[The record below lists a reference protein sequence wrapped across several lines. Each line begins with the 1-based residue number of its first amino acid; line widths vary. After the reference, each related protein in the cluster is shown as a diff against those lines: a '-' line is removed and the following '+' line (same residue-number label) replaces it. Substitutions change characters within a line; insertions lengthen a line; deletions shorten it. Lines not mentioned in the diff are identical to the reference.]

1 MFNHPQLY
9 SALHKKLQE
18 EQASQSHDLRSR
30 TEAACGPIH
39 FYNRDEP
46 YYEFTN
52 FAKYPIVIDGV
63 IWATTEHFFQAQK
76 FISTPLYAK
85 IQQSE
90 FPREAFEVSRSA
102 LGSRWIRKDWS
113 DVKMDVM
120 KLALRAKFTQHKKLH
135 DMLLSTGDRPLVEH
149 TSRDNFWG
157 DGGDGSGDNH
167 LGKLLEEVR
176 DALKNGKLKLNFSA
190 LSEIHASPYTRG
202 NSWSGTTSAGAGLL
216 GHGTPT
222 DPPTSTYTHGYG
234 LRQNWPHG
242 SFGNQRNLEA
252 HHHGSGSRY
261 SATGNFHSPADQM
274 DTSKP

>member
-1 MFNHPQLY
+1 MFTNPHLF
-9 SALHKKLQE
+9 SDLHQKLLE
-18 EQASQSHDLRSR
+18 ERNQSHYLRSR
-30 TEAACGPIH
+30 TEPAYGPIY

-52 FAKYPIVIDGV
+52 FATRYPIVIDGV
-63 IWATTEHFFQAQK
+63 KWATTEHFFQAQK

-85 IQQSE
+85 IQQSD

-135 DMLLSTGDRPLVEH
+135 DMLVDTGDQRLVEH

-222 DPPTSTYTHGYG
+222 DPPTSTYTQEYG
-234 LRQNWPHG
+234 LRQTWSHG
-242 SFGNQRNLEA
+242 SFDQRNLEA
-252 HHHGSGSRY
+252 HHHGSGPHY

-274 DTSKP
+274 DTSKH